1 MSVSTICDEYGS
13 LCQAVGKCRRAEK
26 HARSQI
32 ENEQKPAGREKRRG
46 PESIFSNTLI
56 LPLLENTF
64 LWSKCQ
70 KSPPAPMQFSRN
82 SSDRS
87 WSLEQANLW
96 PARNRKKIKN
106 K

>member
-26 HARSQI
+26 HARSEI
-32 ENEQKPAGREKRRG
+32 ANEQKPAGREKRRGEERRG

-70 KSPPAPMQFSRN
+70 KSPPGA
-82 SSDRS
+82 
-87 WSLEQANLW
+87 L
-96 PARNRKKIKN
+96 NRLIYGPREIEKK
-106 K
+106 